1 MGKRQPVDQVSPRRR
16 RIGSLA
22 IAGALPLAAVFSTAG
37 TASAEPATTEP
48 AVAEPAVTEPAATEG
63 APSMVIVDSPFGPLT
78 LPVPPDVAEGVRTY
92 LDTVPIAAEAEA
104 GAEAD
109 AALGEAPV
117 AEIAPVVRVD
127 RNSSTG
133 VRDIPQG
140 PLAAVD
146 VQALRMPDPAAARD
160 FAPIA
165 APPGKLR
172 FGDTQVDIP
181 PWLTPEQADQV
192 NAVAAGTEAELASNL
207 DAAGFEPSRSDR
219 IAAQTVGTAAVGAA
233 VGVGVAAPV
242 EAFAVVMGGFVG
254 AMAGTPFAPAGW
266 VFGPAVGATAAF
278 TLIAVPAATVG
289 AGIGAAVGAANG
301 FLAPAT
307 EPAPVADP
315 VIEVDAAAEIVE
327 AATIE

>member
-1 MGKRQPVDQVSPRRR
+1 MGT
-16 RIGSLA
+16 LA
-22 IAGALPLAAVFSTAG
+22 IAGALPLAAVLSTAG
-37 TASAEPATTEP
+37 TASAEP
-48 AVAEPAVTEPAATEG
+48 VVTEG
-63 APSMVIVDSPFGPLT
+63 AQPAVVLDSPMGPLT
-78 LPVPPDVAEGVRTY
+78 VPVPPAVAEGVRTY
-92 LDTVPIAAEAEA
+92 LDTVPVAAEPEVTVDAEP
-104 GAEAD
+104 
-109 AALGEAPV
+109 AAVGEAPA
-117 AEIAPVVRVD
+117 AEVAPVVRVD

-133 VRDIPQG
+133 VRDIPNG
-140 PLAAVD
+140 PLAPVD
-146 VQALRMPDPAAARD
+146 VQELRMPDPADARVV
-160 FAPIA
+160 APIA
-165 APPGKLR
+165 APEGKLR

-181 PWLTPEQADQV
+181 PWLTPDQAAQV
-192 NAVAAGTEAELASNL
+192 NALAAGTEAELASTL

-278 TLIAVPAATVG
+278 TLVAVPAATVG

-301 FLAPAT
+301 FMAPAT
-307 EPAPVADP
+307 EPTPIADA
-315 VIEVDAAAEIVE
+315 VTEVDAAVETVE